1 MDYSNTFCNSQ
12 CGNIMSPL
20 PKHYANNSSQ
30 RQGSMTSKLRCDNV
44 VVSQCHEGRV
54 DPGSYICMSVASQSI
69 GNHQLS
75 QMNRNSSFLNCFPNF
90 PVCVVFIEDVRSK
103 RKLSNSALFS
113 DYSKVYCVR
122 WRKIGNWN
130 IKTSKHHPIVFLVIQ
145 NIQN

>member
-1 MDYSNTFCNSQ
+1 MHGGSIHSWNKVFALDYSNTFCNSQ

-30 RQGSMTSKLRCDNV
+30 RQGSMTSKVRCDNV

-75 QMNRNSSFLNCFPNF
+75 QRNKNSSLVLAPKFLELFP
-90 PVCVVFIEDVRSK
+90 
-103 RKLSNSALFS
+103 
-113 DYSKVYCVR
+113 
-122 WRKIGNWN
+122 
-130 IKTSKHHPIVFLVIQ
+130 
-145 NIQN
+145 